1 MDVMFGTE
9 LTRYSEAT
17 NRLVRTIFYF
27 ANFSIIFYFT
37 TSTSSKYPSFHSK
50 IKQSIIHC
58 CFSWSSVN
66 YNRSSQQSRRCCL
79 WHKKFFVCT
88 WKEWPFEFPSIIYV
102 ISIFHFTHQVGNTFP
117 MWIFTWKLNFAKLL
131 NRLRYSKCQ
140 H

>member
-17 NRLVRTIFYF
+17 NRLVQIIFYF

-50 IKQSIIHC
+50 WNKSIIHC

-66 YNRSSQQSRRCCL
+66 YNRSSQQSRRFVVFGT
-79 WHKKFFVCT
+79 KKNLFVLE
-88 WKEWPFEFPSIIYV
+88 KWPFEFPSFIYI

-131 NRLRYSKCQ
+131 NRFRYSKCQ